1 MTSTQRQWLID
12 NGYDPVSHDITPD
25 GQVVALP
32 KEEKIGKIP
41 AFASGFA
48 RSVAPTLA
56 GIGTGA
62 AAGSWGGPIGAV
74 VGGLAGGFGA
84 GYAQDKALEAFA
96 PKAVEYLARA
106 QADQPVASYLGGFA
120 PNAIAL
126 KPDIKGLKGLLTPAM
141 GGSLRAPQFRN
152 AAINVGANT
161 AVSGAGQL
169 VDVAQGGEFSPTRFA
184 ADVALGSLYN
194 EPTSIGRRMGLMSS
208 RPEMLPQERKDLE
221 GARFSQA
228 VEDPVTGRQYLETKS
243 AQETAENLKT
253 EAPEVEKVYPVEE
266 ATYSKW
272 WASET
277 PTTPKLIEQIAKD
290 VGLKLSKE
298 RKAEIAND
306 PMAAKIL
313 AGDYSEWPEFISR
326 NAKEALEMAA
336 DEAARV
342 SKSGLLSAEEA
353 RMQKGL
359 QQKKEL
365 VDIIE
370 ANKRYPAEP
379 IEGFTPFEPMSAGD
393 ANYQRAVDQY
403 GTRTQEQLAE
413 TMGSMRERR
422 AKAQA
427 DYDAAVQ
434 ARREAE
440 AQRASQEELQRLEQT
455 EAAREQE
462 LQRLGAEM
470 GQGRER
476 SARYREYTQARET
489 TAAGLEQ
496 QKQSDLAES
505 QRLLDEQ
512 LNERKAEAEYT
523 AAEIEAAK
531 LKEQEANKR
540 VDSVIKG
547 ILKRKQREGAS
558 LDAPLTQDTLNE
570 LQDVAARRGIR
581 VELKPMEGTRGLYDV
596 VDGQPTI
603 TLNPL
608 TATLRTLS
616 EEIGHD
622 VFGRSASGGM
632 KKSLVEAAQNSQRYQ
647 DELAALRKERAEG
660 KNDLSD
666 QEINDIALEEGF
678 IDEFTRLHPNVAPAE
693 IVSWWKAF
701 KAGVKNIVGMKLS
714 PDDAMAW
721 MYWATHENTPWS
733 GAGPTVKGGE
743 RKQRDNEAIH
753 YGDLGYG
760 IDTAA
765 GRIAGDRST
774 GHFGTGTYFVS
785 KNANVTGREGRPVH
799 TVSLD
804 GYNLYR
810 PENANMARAAHDE
823 LRNINRLPTII
834 DDLASARKQIPD
846 EDYDQAFLDEHK
858 ARLASRL
865 TELSDNTAR
874 RLSILTGKKV
884 TPENLIALAQQT
896 AEDSK
901 NLPTRSAYV
910 ESASTRVMRSLGFEG
925 VDVRHIPQFDD
936 TMYGSVV
943 YGQKFEPR
951 IVGSGTQRKQRDPFA
966 AEIDVLTKGSPEQAT
981 VGNAYKGAYN
991 TRDFLVGQLK
1001 KSYDGLVSN
1010 YSKDQIKLVHKI
1022 LQDEFDKGVLN
1033 PSVPAD
1039 VKPLYEGIHKDIA
1052 AVPDMYNS
1060 AGYLIATANGK
1071 GRAHGK
1077 DPTYAPLHRTAVEV
1091 QEVFRD
1097 NSKAAQRKPLQDEFL
1112 KFTSDWYLKKNPG
1125 ATYDEAI
1132 AYAQQKL
1139 DREIGIMQGTPLDMD
1154 ASFSGASRP
1163 MGAPLPPSWRSDDLI
1178 GTLDNY
1184 FGRVATDFAFRKHI
1198 QSDPVV
1204 MALGGEKTY
1213 LNGQAIPDP
1222 IMQRYG
1228 SFRMLNEPSVQ
1239 KVVREFN
1246 GIPAQKPD
1254 NFATG
1259 LSQVVSAAAIAGPSR
1274 IKDLTGTFFKGLAYT
1289 DVADWPAAVTDFSK
1303 RIYDWNNT
1311 AARSYESGLNRRDAA
1326 KQLKAITTGLEAV
1339 GGGLTKAADQI
1350 AKFQMLPQIEQA
1362 SRVVAQAWGESIIA
1376 LSKARVAAG
1385 DATAAKFLNE
1395 LSPDWRSRQDLDL
1408 AAQAGRLL
1416 QGTYDMRSVPAW
1428 MLEGGF
1434 APFFTWSK
1442 WSAGQ
1447 YNNFKNYAIAPL
1459 LQGDAKPLVGQLL
1472 IGALGGSVVNEVY
1485 EWVNNREG
1493 KDINWNELAS
1503 WVEENGADADT
1514 VELLS
1519 QKLVSLMQT
1528 TGTFGFAGDLV
1539 KMGVDAMNGNMQ
1551 APATMP
1557 AADFMAENTKRLA
1570 AVLKAIDD
1578 GEDFGKILPAVLKDT
1593 ARGHFQTARTALNWL
1608 DQDSTMDYTDK
1619 RRRRLFDELSG
1630 RPQSGNTFAVSYSN
1644 LSEKELDN
1652 AEVEDA
1658 AEIAG
1663 DLIVK
1668 AAENSA
1674 DTEEFKQQIRKY
1686 STAQNNIMPSEERQP
1701 LRAAQYLQW
1710 IEGAGED
1717 SGDVVQRSRQRT
1729 AETRYKKALLEQ
1741 ATFGM

>member
-25 GQVVALP
+25 GQVIALP

-48 RSVAPTLA
+48 RSVVPTLA

-62 AAGSWGGPIGAV
+62 AAGSWGGPVGAV
-74 VGGLAGGFGA
+74 IGGLAGGFGA
-84 GYAQDKALEAFA
+84 GYAQDKAIEEFA
-96 PKAVEYLARA
+96 PAAAQYLAKA

-161 AVSGAGQL
+161 AASGAGQL
-169 VDVAQGGEFSPTRFA
+169 VDMAQGGEFSPTRFA

-194 EPTSIGRRMGLMSS
+194 EPTSIGRRLGLMSS
-208 RPEMLPQERKDLE
+208 RPEMLPQGRLNLE
-221 GARFSQA
+221 G
-228 VEDPVTGRQYLETKS
+228 
-243 AQETAENLKT
+243 
-253 EAPEVEKVYPVEE
+253 
-266 ATYSKW
+266 
-272 WASET
+272 
-277 PTTPKLIEQIAKD
+277 EQIKQAFDQAAKAPADPNAAPTKVELEPD
-290 VGLKLSKE
+290 VEQTVAYVPDPETYVKDWWKSTEPTDNLIRKIARQEKLKLSPD
-298 RKAEIAND
+298 RIAEIAND
-306 PMAAKIL
+306 PIAAKIL
-313 AGDYSEWPEFISR
+313 AGDYSEWPEFIAL
-326 NAKEALEMAA
+326 NAREALEMA
-336 DEAARV
+336 
-342 SKSGLLSAEEA
+342 SKDP
-353 RMQKGL
+353 R
-359 QQKKEL
+359 
-365 VDIIE
+365 I
-370 ANKRYPAEP
+370 
-379 IEGFTPFEPMSAGD
+379 
-393 ANYQRAVDQY
+393 
-403 GTRTQEQLAE
+403 
-413 TMGSMRERR
+413 
-422 AKAQA
+422 KA
-427 DYDAAVQ
+427 YDAMLEGQKPGYGEPSFDALERTEGTDAEYV
-434 ARREAE
+434 ASEAE
-440 AQRASQEELQRLEQT
+440 AAKIKASEEAKPVT
-455 EAAREQE
+455 
-462 LQRLGAEM
+462 
-470 GQGRER
+470 
-476 SARYREYTQARET
+476 
-489 TAAGLEQ
+489 
-496 QKQSDLAES
+496 DI
-505 QRLLDEQ
+505 LD
-512 LNERKAEAEYT
+512 
-523 AAEIEAAK
+523 
-531 LKEQEANKR
+531 
-540 VDSVIKG
+540 S
-547 ILKRKQREGAS
+547 ILRRKQREGAS

-660 KNDLSD
+660 KNNLSD
-666 QEINDIALEEGF
+666 EEINDIALEEGF
-678 IDEFTRLHPNVAPAE
+678 IDEFTRLHPDVAPAE

-743 RKQRDNEAIH
+743 RFNREQEKTPEFKEWFGGSKVVGENGEPLVVYHGTDQDFTSFKPSKGGTLGKGIYLTPDPNIAASYALGNYAPKSGANTVPVYASLRNPLIVERGPKAPIEVLERLLGSREKALQVHERALERNGDITGEVETRLRKAGYDGIMMM
-753 YGDLGYG
+753 YGDGKTPAEIMVLDANQVKSATGNSG
-760 IDTAA
+760 AFS
-765 GRIAGDRST
+765 RS
-774 GHFGTGTYFVS
+774 S
-785 KNANVTGREGRPVH
+785 
-799 TVSLD
+799 
-804 GYNLYR
+804 
-810 PENANMARAAHDE
+810 
-823 LRNINRLPTII
+823 
-834 DDLASARKQIPD
+834 
-846 EDYDQAFLDEHK
+846 
-858 ARLASRL
+858 
-865 TELSDNTAR
+865 SD
-874 RLSILTGKKV
+874 I
-884 TPENLIALAQQT
+884 
-896 AEDSK
+896 
-901 NLPTRSAYV
+901 
-910 ESASTRVMRSLGFEG
+910 
-925 VDVRHIPQFDD
+925 
-936 TMYGSVV
+936 
-943 YGQKFEPR
+943 
-951 IVGSGTQRKQRDPFA
+951 RKQRDPFA
-966 AEIDVLTKGSPEQAT
+966 AEIDVLAKGSPEQAT

-1001 KSYDGLVSN
+1001 KSYDALISN
-1010 YSKDQIKLVHKI
+1010 YSKDQISTVHKI
-1022 LQDEFDKGVLN
+1022 LQDEFDKGALN
-1033 PSVPAD
+1033 PAVLAD
-1039 VKPLYEGIHKDIA
+1039 VKPLYDGIRKAIA
-1052 AVPDMYNS
+1052 DVPDMYNS
-1060 AGYLIATANGK
+1060 AGYLIAIADGK
-1071 GRAHGK
+1071 GRAHDK
-1077 DPTYAPLHRTAVEV
+1077 DPTYAPLHRTSVEV
-1091 QEVFRD
+1091 QEIFRD
-1097 NSKAAQRKPLQDEFL
+1097 NAKAAQRKALQDEFL

-1125 ATYDEAI
+1125 KTYDEAI

-1139 DREIGIMQGTPLDMD
+1139 DREIGIMQGTPLEMD

-1213 LNGQAIPDP
+1213 LNGAPIPDP

-1289 DVADWPAAVTDFSK
+1289 NVADWPAAVSDFSK

-1385 DATAAKFLNE
+1385 DVTAAKFLDE

-1503 WVEENGADADT
+1503 WVEENGANADT

-1519 QKLVSLMQT
+1519 QKMVSLMQT

-1608 DQDSTMDYTDK
+1608 DQDSTMEYTDK

-1710 IEGAGED
+1710 LEGAGED
-1717 SGDVVQRSRQRT
+1717 STDVVQRSRQRT

>member
-1 MTSTQRQWLID
+1 
-12 NGYDPVSHDITPD
+12 
-25 GQVVALP
+25 
-32 KEEKIGKIP
+32 
-41 AFASGFA
+41 
-48 RSVAPTLA
+48 
-56 GIGTGA
+56 
-62 AAGSWGGPIGAV
+62 
-74 VGGLAGGFGA
+74 
-84 GYAQDKALEAFA
+84 
-96 PKAVEYLARA
+96 
-106 QADQPVASYLGGFA
+106 
-120 PNAIAL
+120 
-126 KPDIKGLKGLLTPAM
+126 
-141 GGSLRAPQFRN
+141 
-152 AAINVGANT
+152 
-161 AVSGAGQL
+161 
-169 VDVAQGGEFSPTRFA
+169 
-184 ADVALGSLYN
+184 
-194 EPTSIGRRMGLMSS
+194 
-208 RPEMLPQERKDLE
+208 MLPQERKDLK

-228 VEDPVTGRQYLETKS
+228 VEDPVAGRQYLEAKS

-253 EAPEVEKVYPVEE
+253 AAPEVEKAYPVEE

-272 WASET
+272 WASKT
-277 PTTPKLIEQIAKD
+277 PATPELIGKIAKD

-313 AGDYSEWPEFISR
+313 AGDYSEWPEFVAR
-326 NAKEALEMAA
+326 NAEEALEMAA
-336 DEAARV
+336 QDAKRLEDA
-342 SKSGLLSAEEA
+342 KLLTAKEA
-353 RMQKGL
+353 RLQKDL

-379 IEGFTPFEPMSAGD
+379 TEGFTPFEPMSAGD
-393 ANYQRAVDQY
+393 ANYQRSLDQY

-440 AQRASQEELQRLEQT
+440 AQLASQEELQRLEQT

-462 LQRLGAEM
+462 LQRLGEEM

-531 LKEQEANKR
+531 LKDQEANKR

-603 TLNPL
+603 MLNPL

-660 KNDLSD
+660 KNNLSD
-666 QEINDIALEEGF
+666 EEINDIALEEGF

-743 RKQRDNEAIH
+743 RKQRD
-753 YGDLGYG
+753 
-760 IDTAA
+760 
-765 GRIAGDRST
+765 
-774 GHFGTGTYFVS
+774 
-785 KNANVTGREGRPVH
+785 
-799 TVSLD
+799 
-804 GYNLYR
+804 
-810 PENANMARAAHDE
+810 
-823 LRNINRLPTII
+823 
-834 DDLASARKQIPD
+834 
-846 EDYDQAFLDEHK
+846 
-858 ARLASRL
+858 
-865 TELSDNTAR
+865 
-874 RLSILTGKKV
+874 
-884 TPENLIALAQQT
+884 
-896 AEDSK
+896 
-901 NLPTRSAYV
+901 
-910 ESASTRVMRSLGFEG
+910 
-925 VDVRHIPQFDD
+925 
-936 TMYGSVV
+936 
-943 YGQKFEPR
+943 
-951 IVGSGTQRKQRDPFA
+951 PFA
-966 AEIDVLTKGSPEQAT
+966 AEIDVLVKGSPEESI
-981 VGNAYKGAYN
+981 VGTGYKNAYN
-991 TRDFLVGQLK
+991 TEDFLTGQLK
-1001 KSYDGLVSN
+1001 KSYDPLVPN
-1010 YSKDQIKLVHKI
+1010 YSKDQIKKVRDI
-1022 LQDEFDKGVLN
+1022 LADEMDSDTLN
-1033 PSVPAD
+1033 PAVPSD
-1039 VKPLYEGIHKDIA
+1039 VKPLYDGIRKDIA

-1060 AGYLIATANGK
+1060 AGYLIATADGK

-1077 DPTYAPLHRTAVEV
+1077 SPTYAPFHRTAVEV

-1097 NSKAAQRKPLQDEFL
+1097 NAKAAQRKPLQDEFL
-1112 KFTSDWYLKKNPG
+1112 KFTSDWYLKKNPK

-1184 FGRVATDFAFRKHI
+1184 FGRVAKDFAFRKHI
-1198 QSDPVV
+1198 QSDPVI
-1204 MALGGEKTY
+1204 MALGGERTY
-1213 LNGQAIPDP
+1213 LNGAPIPDP

-1254 NFATG
+1254 NLFTG

-1274 IKDLTGTFFKGLAYT
+1274 IKDLTTTMFKGLAYT
-1289 DVADWPAAVTDFSK
+1289 NMADWPAFVSDFSK

-1362 SRVVAQAWGESIIA
+1362 SRIVAQASGESMIKLA
-1376 LSKARVAAG
+1376 KARVAAG
-1385 DATAAKFLNE
+1385 DVTAAKFLNE

-1472 IGALGGSVVNEVY
+1472 IGALGGSVVNEIY

-1519 QKLVSLMQT
+1519 QKMISLMQT

-1652 AEVEDA
+1652 ADVEDA

-1717 SGDVVQRSRQRT
+1717 SSDVVQRSRQRT

>member
-1 MTSTQRQWLID
+1 MTSTQRQWLLD

-25 GQVVALP
+25 GQLVTIEQP
-32 KEEKIGKIP
+32 EKIGKIP

-62 AAGSWGGPIGAV
+62 AAGSWGGPVGAV
-74 VGGLAGGFGA
+74 IGGLAGGFGA

-120 PNAIAL
+120 PNALAL

-208 RPEMLPQERKDLE
+208 RPEMLPQGRLNLE
-221 GARFSQA
+221 G
-228 VEDPVTGRQYLETKS
+228 
-243 AQETAENLKT
+243 
-253 EAPEVEKVYPVEE
+253 
-266 ATYSKW
+266 
-272 WASET
+272 
-277 PTTPKLIEQIAKD
+277 EQIKQAFDQAAKAPADPNAVPTKVELEPD
-290 VGLKLSKE
+290 VEQTVAYVPDPETYVKDWWKSTAPTDNLIRKIAREQKLKLSSD
-298 RKAEIAND
+298 RITEIAND

-313 AGDYSEWPEFISR
+313 AGDYSEWPEFVAR
-326 NAKEALEMAA
+326 NAEEALEMAA
-336 DEAARV
+336 QDAKRLEDAKLLTAKEARLAKGEQWRGEIRKIIEEGTPKEGTDAQYDAAEAEAARL
-342 SKSGLLSAEEA
+342 KTAEETA
-353 RMQKGL
+353 
-359 QQKKEL
+359 L
-365 VDIIE
+365 VD
-370 ANKRYPAEP
+370 N
-379 IEGFTPFEPMSAGD
+379 
-393 ANYQRAVDQY
+393 
-403 GTRTQEQLAE
+403 
-413 TMGSMRERR
+413 
-422 AKAQA
+422 
-427 DYDAAVQ
+427 
-434 ARREAE
+434 
-440 AQRASQEELQRLEQT
+440 
-455 EAAREQE
+455 
-462 LQRLGAEM
+462 
-470 GQGRER
+470 
-476 SARYREYTQARET
+476 
-489 TAAGLEQ
+489 
-496 QKQSDLAES
+496 
-505 QRLLDEQ
+505 
-512 LNERKAEAEYT
+512 
-523 AAEIEAAK
+523 
-531 LKEQEANKR
+531 
-540 VDSVIKG
+540 VING
-547 ILKRKQREGAS
+547 ILRRKQREGAS

-647 DELAALRKERAEG
+647 DELAALRKERTEG
-660 KNDLSD
+660 KNNLSD
-666 QEINDIALEEGF
+666 EEINDIALEEGF

-733 GAGPTVKGGE
+733 GAGPSVKGGE
-743 RKQRDNEAIH
+743 
-753 YGDLGYG
+753 
-760 IDTAA
+760 
-765 GRIAGDRST
+765 
-774 GHFGTGTYFVS
+774 
-785 KNANVTGREGRPVH
+785 
-799 TVSLD
+799 
-804 GYNLYR
+804 
-810 PENANMARAAHDE
+810 
-823 LRNINRLPTII
+823 
-834 DDLASARKQIPD
+834 
-846 EDYDQAFLDEHK
+846 
-858 ARLASRL
+858 
-865 TELSDNTAR
+865 
-874 RLSILTGKKV
+874 
-884 TPENLIALAQQT
+884 
-896 AEDSK
+896 
-901 NLPTRSAYV
+901 
-910 ESASTRVMRSLGFEG
+910 
-925 VDVRHIPQFDD
+925 
-936 TMYGSVV
+936 
-943 YGQKFEPR
+943 
-951 IVGSGTQRKQRDPFA
+951 RKQRDPFA
-966 AEIDVLTKGSPEQAT
+966 AEIDVLIKGSPEESI
-981 VGNAYKGAYN
+981 VGTGYKGAYN
-991 TRDFLVGQLK
+991 TGDFLLGQLRK
-1001 KSYDGLVSN
+1001 TYDPLIGN
-1010 YSKDQIKLVHKI
+1010 YTKDEIKAVQQILW
-1022 LQDEFDKGVLN
+1022 DEMDNSVLN
-1033 PSVPAD
+1033 PSVPAKL
-1039 VKPLYEGIHKDIA
+1039 KPLYDAIRKDIA
-1052 AVPDMYNS
+1052 AVPDMYNA

-1077 DPTYAPLHRTAVEV
+1077 DPTYFTAHRTSTDV

-1184 FGRVATDFAFRKHI
+1184 FGRVAKDFAFRKHI
-1198 QSDPVV
+1198 QSDPVI
-1204 MALGGEKTY
+1204 MALGGERTY
-1213 LNGQAIPDP
+1213 LNGAPIPDP

-1289 DVADWPAAVTDFSK
+1289 NVADWPAAVSDFSK

-1326 KQLKAITTGLEAV
+1326 KQLKAITTGLDAV

-1385 DATAAKFLNE
+1385 DVTAAKFLNE

-1519 QKLVSLMQT
+1519 QKMISLMQT

-1686 STAQNNIMPSEERQP
+1686 STVQNNIMPSEDRQP

-1717 SGDVVQRSRQRT
+1717 STDVVQRSRQRT